1 MKDDNILCKLYMDTY
16 SKVSDD
22 CETEILDR
30 ESDVPTTPPHKQLQS
45 VPQFIPVKVKKVQS
59 EEGSSE
65 LQSSDDK
72 TSQETKD
79 TGRVLKIQ
87 PVYEYFMQ
95 KFR

>member
-45 VPQFIPVKVKKVQS
+45 VP
-59 EEGSSE
+59 
-65 LQSSDDK
+65 
-72 TSQETKD
+72 
-79 TGRVLKIQ
+79 
-87 PVYEYFMQ
+87 
-95 KFR
+95 